1 MITKLYKVY
10 ADYCGPCKQLS
21 KELEGINVPIEPIN
35 AEENDDFTLNYNIR
49 GIPVL
54 IFMDGDKEIYRHV
67 GLMTHKD
74 IQSKID
80 ELNEIS

>member
-21 KELEGINVPIEPIN
+21 KELEGIDIPIEPIN
-35 AEENDDFTLNYNIR
+35 AEENEEFAVGHNIR
-49 GIPVL
+49 GVPVL
-54 IFMDGDKEIYRHV
+54 IFMDGSKEVYRHV
-67 GLMTHKD
+67 GLMVHKD

-80 ELNEIS
+80 ELNATN